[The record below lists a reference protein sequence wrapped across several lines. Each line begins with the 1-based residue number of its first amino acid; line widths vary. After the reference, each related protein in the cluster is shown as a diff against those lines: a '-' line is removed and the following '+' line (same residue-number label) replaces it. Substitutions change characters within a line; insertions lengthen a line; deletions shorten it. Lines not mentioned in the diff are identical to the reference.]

1 MQFGCGEIVGGVGR
15 IKGSFWQRSLSCV
28 EVQPDNKTIVETL
41 KGEVDIWS
49 YGKGLVGQIRNMIT
63 GDKMVSFVHIYR
75 EANAYANAMAKM
87 SLSLESDTIVYN
99 TYLKDIVQLISSDTI
114 GTSFLCIVFS

>member
-1 MQFGCGEIVGGVGR
+1 
-15 IKGSFWQRSLSCV
+15 
-28 EVQPDNKTIVETL
+28 
-41 KGEVDIWS
+41 
-49 YGKGLVGQIRNMIT
+49 
-63 GDKMVSFVHIYR
+63 MVSFVHIYR

-114 GTSFLCIVFS
+114 GTSFLCIVFSQFFVGLNPSFALKNHKLVTFVLNYES